1 MSRHN
6 FQLSEPQPTSIPNST
21 SSKTP
26 VSVPHLTTRRSY
38 RWLTI
43 AERKAICERH
53 LSNLDEKYCII
64 AQDYAVDPKTI
75 SNTLRNKEKWLNA
88 DVGFRE
94 GLAYGPFTNAKLIQ
108 KAHDIAASLG
118 IDNFRGTH
126 RWADS
131 FKQRH
136 GIWEGF
142 LVGYHPIEQKRNSFA
157 ITGTRSISKHKRKS
171 GNQLSNRYHPSTPT
185 ATESHPPDA
194 GGVSETQGKGCDME
208 ESSFHQ
214 PRFSLSCIRCISA
227 SEGSLH
233 SSSVRYFQPEDLERT
248 QRW

>member
-6 FQLSEPQPTSIPNST
+6 IQLSEPQPTSIPNST

-75 SNTLRNKEKWLNA
+75 SKTLRNKEKWLNA
-88 DVGFRE
+88 DGDGRAKRLPPPPLRGIEQELQRWLKESSADYCISLPDPSVDLVGFRE
-94 GLAYGPFTNAKLIQ
+94 GLAYGPFTNARLIQ

-171 GNQLSNRYHPSTPT
+171 GNQLSNREVYFCFRILS
-185 ATESHPPDA
+185 
-194 GGVSETQGKGCDME
+194 VLIIGC
-208 ESSFHQ
+208 FN
-214 PRFSLSCIRCISA
+214 
-227 SEGSLH
+227 
-233 SSSVRYFQPEDLERT
+233 
-248 QRW
+248 